1 VGVFKR
7 LPSLRWSPP
16 PPRDQEIVSTEA
28 HTQSPAFTDDFKT
41 LENELMPHFRELD
54 AEALRIQNQ
63 FRLQQ
68 VTLIFGGALAT
79 VLGALHA
86 TFGAGPAVW
95 VGIIES
101 VVAAALSAV
110 ALRAQGMHAQERY
123 LSDRLKAEKLR
134 TEYFLFLGRVGTY
147 ADEQERLPYLIRRVA
162 DIRSGEVK

>member
-1 VGVFKR
+1 VGFFRR

-16 PPRDQEIVSTEA
+16 RDQQIVPTEGQ
-28 HTQSPAFTDDFKT
+28 TQSPVFTGDFKT
-41 LENELMPHFRELD
+41 LEDELMPHFRELD
-54 AEALRIQNQ
+54 AEALRVQNQ

-79 VLGALHA
+79 ILGALHA
-86 TFGAGPAVW
+86 SFGAGPAVW
-95 VGIIES
+95 AGISES
-101 VVAAALSAV
+101 VLAAALSAV
-110 ALRAQGMHAQERY
+110 ALRAQGTHAQERY

-147 ADEQERLPYLIRRVA
+147 ANEQQRLPCLIRRVA

>member
-1 VGVFKR
+1 MRLFKR

-16 PPRDQEIVSTEA
+16 QDQQIIPTEEQA
-28 HTQSPAFTDDFKT
+28 QGLAFTGDFKT

-79 VLGALHA
+79 ILGALHA
-86 TFGAGPAVW
+86 AFGAGPAVW
-95 VGIIES
+95 AGIVES
-101 VVAAALSAV
+101 VLAAVLSAV
-110 ALRAQGMHAQERY
+110 ALRAQGTHAQERY

-147 ADEQERLPYLIRRVA
+147 ADEQERLPSLIRRVA
-162 DIRSGEVK
+162 DVRSGEVK